1 MLLLKDFMMAEKI
14 KILLTKSKM
23 NVVQLAKLMDTSP
36 QNLYNQ
42 LSRDNFAEK
51 QLQEIADITGAK
63 LEINFVIER
72 NGETER
78 I

>member
-1 MLLLKDFMMAEKI
+1 MMAEKI

-23 NVVQLAKLMDTSP
+23 NVVQLAKAMDTSP

-42 LSRDNFAEK
+42 LSRDNFSEK
-51 QLQEIADITGAK
+51 QLQEIAEITGTE
-63 LEINFVIER
+63 LEINFVIKRDGKE
-72 NGETER
+72 ER